1 MDLARSRRLRWAVPV
16 VAAGLVFG
24 GAQLTAWAATSSA
37 DLPTITAR
45 DLLVKAQQ
53 ARVDQLSGTVRS
65 TTSLGLPALPSQ
77 GGANWS
83 SLVAGTQTLRVFADG
98 PQRQRVDLLGDLTQ
112 ASVVHDG
119 RTLWTWSSAT
129 REVTKATLPAEA
141 GTPDGSKHPLG
152 TSAAPLTPQDAAD
165 RALAAITPSTA
176 VSVGRTA
183 KVAGRDAY
191 DLRLVPR
198 DAATLVGSVDLF
210 IDAKTGLAL
219 RTVVVPRGS
228 RVPAVDVGFT
238 SLRLRAP
245 AASTFRFTTPPGS
258 TVRTVTLPGRSG
270 EARPSGPDS
279 APQLQPVGSG
289 WSTVLVASGVPA
301 GELTG
306 QLGAPDARSGPAAG
320 VGPALLQ
327 AARPVHGAFGSGRML
342 RTRLVSV
349 LLTDDGRLLAGAVT
363 PAELIRVASTPA
375 AQAR

>member
-37 DLPTITAR
+37 DLPAITAR

-53 ARVDQLSGTVRS
+53 ARVDRLSGVVRS

-119 RTLWTWSSAT
+119 RTVWTWSSTT
-129 REVTKATLPAEA
+129 RQVTRATLPA
-141 GTPDGSKHPLG
+141 GTPNGAKHPLD

-165 RALAAITPSTA
+165 RALAAITPSTE

-183 KVAGRDAY
+183 KVAGRAAY

-198 DAATLVGSVDLF
+198 DAATLVGSVNLF
-210 IDAKTGLAL
+210 IDARTGLAL
-219 RTVVVPRGS
+219 RAVVVPRGS

-258 TVRTVTLPGRSG
+258 TVRTVTVPERQGPAGSSG
-270 EARPSGPDS
+270 LETPPR
-279 APQLQPVGSG
+279 LQQVGSG
-289 WSTVLVASGVPA
+289 WSTVLVASGVPG

-306 QLGAPDARSGPAAG
+306 QLSGPDARSGPLAG
-320 VGPALLQ
+320 VGPALLR
-327 AARPVHGAFGSGRML
+327 AATPVHGAFGSGRML

-349 LLTDDGRLLAGAVT
+349 LLTDDGRLLAGAVS
-363 PAELIRVASTPA
+363 PAELVRVASTPA